1 MLVFGTNHQT
11 NINFT
16 QMWYHVN
23 EVPVSTEFSTGTA
36 DAYLKGLKNEL
47 NYLNVD
53 VWERDKIGERDRVKE
68 REIREGER
76 EGKREE
82 EREEKK

>member
-1 MLVFGTNHQT
+1 
-11 NINFT
+11 
-16 QMWYHVN
+16 MWYHVN

-36 DAYLKGLKNEL
+36 DAYLKGLKIEL

-53 VWERDKIGERDRVKE
+53 VGERDKRGERDRVKE

-76 EGKREE
+76 WRERGEKRRREGREE
-82 EREEKK
+82 ITGVERGK